1 MRYHRNKKW
10 TAARNRMVAS
20 VKINFVSFWY
30 MIDSLRETPYLIIV
44 CSTIMWRISSMAKMA
59 KKAAGRGA
67 STKRGTR
74 ESWSKQDLSELKK
87 HSKSKTPV
95 DAIAKSMG
103 RSAGALRQKAYAL
116 DMPLGHRR

>member
-1 MRYHRNKKW
+1 
-10 TAARNRMVAS
+10 
-20 VKINFVSFWY
+20 
-30 MIDSLRETPYLIIV
+30 
-44 CSTIMWRISSMAKMA
+44 MAKA
-59 KKAAGRGA
+59 VKKAA
-67 STKRGTR
+67 SKKPVTR
-74 ESWSKQDLSELKK
+74 ESWSKQDLAELKK